1 MKQSPYSTH
10 YLQIVF
16 SAAICLCL
24 SDHKLIHS
32 DAARSDVSPERS
44 VVWGAG
50 LQSEVVL
57 PVRYFFIQAVS
68 TAGEN
73 FTHSPGRDPFRVEI
87 TSRSKKEHIRIH
99 WVKPLDRNDGSFLM
113 RYRLYESATEGLK
126 IEVFHRNKHVAQSPY
141 ILKGKTENIPVPENF
156 FFFLFEYKV
165 IFINN
170 VL

>member
-1 MKQSPYSTH
+1 MIRLLVLTREM
-10 YLQIVF
+10 YLWF
-16 SAAICLCL
+16 
-24 SDHKLIHS
+24 
-32 DAARSDVSPERS
+32 VS
-44 VVWGAG
+44 
-50 LQSEVVL
+50 
-57 PVRYFFIQAVS
+57 
-68 TAGEN
+68 
-73 FTHSPGRDPFRVEI
+73 GRDPFRVEI

-141 ILKGKTENIPVPENF
+141 ILKGKTENVPVPEKNF

-165 IFINN
+165 LFINN